1 MTPEQLKLS
10 ILQYAIQGKLVQQ
23 KLEEGTAN
31 DLLMEIKE
39 EKEKLIALGEIP
51 KERKL
56 QMISD
61 EEKEFDIPSNW
72 KYVRVQDIASYIT
85 DYVANGSFAILKK
98 NTKTYKTPNYAIF
111 VRTKDLTA
119 RFSGECSYIDKESY
133 EFLKKSKLYGGE
145 LILPNI
151 GGSIGKT
158 FLMPDLKMPM
168 SLAPNSI
175 MVKFLY
181 PVMNKF
187 FSYIIQSSY
196 GKNFLI
202 NTKGGTAT
210 PKFSKTQLRN
220 MVIMLP
226 PLKEIER
233 IVAKVEEIFTYI
245 DYYKSSWKKLEQ
257 LNIEF
262 PEKMKKSIL
271 QYAIQG
277 KLVEQRP
284 EEGNAEELYKCIIND
299 RNKKIKAGLIKK
311 DKRTFLGEIKEIPF
325 DIPDNWKWVT
335 LGSVLLKLTDGTHKT
350 PKYTDHGVKF
360 VSVKDMSSGKLSL
373 EHTKFITEEEHKELF
388 KRCNPQKGDIL
399 LSKVGTTGVPAIIDT
414 DEQFSLFVSVALLKY
429 NHKFIN
435 EKYLYYLLLSPLVQQ
450 QAAENT
456 RGVGNKNWVLD
467 AIGKTMIALPP
478 YQEQIRI
485 VSELEK
491 ILPYCEQLI

>member
-10 ILQYAIQGKLVQQ
+10 ILQYAMQGKLVEQQ
-23 KLEEGTAN
+23 IEEGTAEELYEQIQKVK
-31 DLLMEIKE
+31 DKLIKE
-39 EKEKLIALGEIP
+39 GKIKKQKILAEIT
-51 KERKL
+51 
-56 QMISD
+56 D
-61 EEKEFDIPSNW
+61 EEKLFDIPDTWKWCRLSQIIDVRDGTHDSP
-72 KYVRVQDIASYIT
+72 KYVPQGIPLITSKNLKNGIIDYTNIKYISVIDANKINERSAVDNGDIL
-85 DYVANGSFAILKK
+85 FAMI
-98 NTKTYKTPNYAIF
+98 
-111 VRTKDLTA
+111 
-119 RFSGECSYIDKESY
+119 
-133 EFLKKSKLYGGE
+133 
-145 LILPNI
+145 
-151 GGSIGKT
+151 GSIGNPVLVQKDRKFCIKNMALFKKYQHT
-158 FLMPDLKMPM
+158 NMYMPYMYWFFCFIQYSLKAEASGGVQSFI
-168 SLAPNSI
+168 SLK
-175 MVKFLY
+175 KFRKLLV
-181 PVMNKF
+181 P
-187 FSYIIQSSY
+187 
-196 GKNFLI
+196 
-202 NTKGGTAT
+202 
-210 PKFSKTQLRN
+210 
-220 MVIMLP
+220 LP
-226 PLKEIER
+226 PYSEQKR
-233 IVAKVEEIFTYI
+233 IANKI
-245 DYYKSSWKKLEQ
+245 DELLHIVDKYLVSWSKIHQ
-257 LNIEF
+257 LNVEF
-262 PEKMKKSIL
+262 PKKMKDSIL

-284 EEGNAEELYKCIIND
+284 EEGSAEELYGCIIED
-299 RNKKIKAGLIKK
+299 RNKKIKEGIIKK
-311 DKRTFLGEIKEIPF
+311 DKRTFLDEIKETPF

-335 LGSVLLKLTDGTHKT
+335 LGSILLKLTDGTHKT
-350 PKYTDHGVKF
+350 PKYVNHGVKF